1 MHGFAV
7 YYILANCVSILT
19 FGILLAFNRIS
30 IDRQE
35 KQIKF
40 DRALIAFILYFVADC
55 FWAAIVSELIP
66 KTRFTVVCNVFV
78 IYLCMAAITWF
89 WLEYVLAVEQVPS
102 RSQPRN
108 RFLLVLPFVVAT
120 AALILNYLLAPQM
133 LLDEALDTRPVFGV
147 YLTLVPV
154 LNILMILFYTL
165 RRARAEENIAEKR
178 RHLFVGLLPLT
189 VLISGLVQQ
198 FFFPYLP
205 IFCGVSTFLML
216 TFYIFSVQDQVSLDP
231 LTGLNNRG
239 QLSRYLSQKSNI
251 YMDNRRTVVA
261 MMDIDKFK
269 TINDTY
275 GHAEGDRAL
284 VLVSDIL
291 KKIVADAQIPSFLG
305 RYGGDE
311 FILILHPDI
320 RDDCDRLLAG
330 LRGEMDAR
338 LREIELPYTLAV
350 SLGYAVL
357 DTGADSIQD
366 CILRADQNLYL
377 AKAERR

>member
-1 MHGFAV
+1 MHDFAV
-7 YYILANCVSILT
+7 YYILANCVSILM
-19 FGILLAFNRIS
+19 FGILLAFNRSS

-66 KTRFTVVCNVFV
+66 KTRFTVVCDVFV
-78 IYLCMAAITWF
+78 IYLCMAAITYF
-89 WLEYVLAVEQVPS
+89 WLEYVLAVEQVPG
-102 RSQPRN
+102 RLQPRN
-108 RFLLVLPFVVAT
+108 RVLLVLPFVAAT
-120 AALILNYLLAPQM
+120 AALILNYLIAPQM
-133 LLDEALDTRPVFGV
+133 LLDEALDARPLFGV
-147 YLTLVPV
+147 YLTVVPV

-165 RRARAEENIAEKR
+165 RRARAEENFAEKR

-189 VLISGLVQQ
+189 VLISGLIQQ

-205 IFCGVSTFLML
+205 IFCGVSMFLML

-239 QLSRYLSQKSNI
+239 QLSRYLSQKSNFH
-251 YMDNRRTVVA
+251 MDNRRTAVA
-261 MMDIDKFK
+261 MMDIDRFK

-284 VLVSDIL
+284 VLVADTL
-291 KKIVADAQIPSFLG
+291 KKIIADAQIPSFLG

-311 FILILHPDI
+311 FILILHPEAGE
-320 RDDCDRLLAG
+320 DCDRLLTG

-350 SLGYAVL
+350 SLGYDAL
-357 DTGADSIQD
+357 GAEGDSIQD
-366 CILRADQNLYL
+366 CILRADRNLYRN
-377 AKAERR
+377 KATHR